1 MRYTVDIK
9 KTAQKQILGLPKIYY
24 NKVKQAILDL
34 EEDPRPI
41 GYIKLSGSNN
51 LYRIR
56 VGIYR
61 IIYSIEDRQ
70 LIVFVLDVEHRKD
83 AYR

>member
-70 LIVFVLDVEHRKD
+70 LMIYVLDVEHRKD
-83 AYR
+83 AYK